1 MKRKFKTFMWPFFIW
16 GAFVSSICSFAA
28 EEDMNQIFAKIA
40 EKVMPS
46 VVNISTSKLVRNR
59 YFQGPYGNSPF
70 AGDEFWQRFFDM
82 GGPQVDD
89 GGEVMMKPR
98 KQAFSLGSGFVIE
111 VDQAKQKAFVVTNDH
126 VINGADEVS
135 VHFSESPQE
144 PSSRAKVIGRDKVL
158 DLALLEVSGG
168 GIKKAVAVPMGN
180 SDDLKVG
187 EWIAALGNPF
197 GHGHSMTHGIVS
209 AKERSLPG
217 AFGKY
222 LQVDAPI
229 NPGNSGGPVVNLKG
243 EVIGISNAIDARG
256 PGIGFAIPV
265 NTAKRV
271 LADLKSK
278 GAVQRGYIGIQL
290 VDARQSPQMMGGLVD
305 DEEDDDAAADGIS
318 KSIAM
323 VADAPKG
330 LPAYQAG
337 VRRGDVITAINN
349 LPIRTSL
356 EVIER
361 VSTARIGD
369 ILKVKVSRK
378 NRELFFEVPVLKKTA
393 RMVEE

>member
-1 MKRKFKTFMWPFFIW
+1 MKRKFKSLLWPFFIW
-16 GAFVSSICSFAA
+16 GSFITSICSFAA
-28 EEDMNQIFAKIA
+28 EEDVNQIFAKVA

-59 YFQGPYGNSPF
+59 YFQNPYGHSPF
-70 AGDEFWQRFFDM
+70 PADEFWQRFFDM
-82 GGPQVDD
+82 GPQGDD
-89 GGEVMMKPR
+89 GGEVMMKPQ
-98 KQAFSLGSGFVIE
+98 KQAYSLGSGFVME
-111 VDQAKQKAFVVTNDH
+111 VDRIKQKAYIITNEH
-126 VINGADEVS
+126 VIKGADEVS
-135 VHFSESPQE
+135 VRFSESPQE
-144 PSSRAKVIGRDKVL
+144 PSSRAKVIGSDKIL

-168 GIKKAVAVPMGN
+168 GIKNAVAVPLGD
-180 SDDLKVG
+180 SDALKVG

-229 NPGNSGGPVVNLKG
+229 NPGNSGGPLVNLKG

-265 NTAKRV
+265 NTAKRA

-278 GAVQRGYIGIQL
+278 GAVQRGFIGIQL
-290 VDARQSPQMMGGLVD
+290 VDARQRTDIMTEAE
-305 DEEDDDAAADGIS
+305 DEDQEVGDAVVG
-318 KSIAM
+318 KSTAM
-323 VADAPKG
+323 VADAPAG
-330 LPAYQAG
+330 LPAYVAG
-337 VRRGDVITAINN
+337 IRRGDIITAIDN
-349 LPIRTSL
+349 LPIRTSM

-361 VSTARIGD
+361 VSTAKIGD
-369 ILKVKVSRK
+369 SLKVTIQRRSKELSFNVRVTKKSSRM
-378 NRELFFEVPVLKKTA
+378 A
-393 RMVEE
+393 EE